1 MTGRIA
7 RPIVRAV
14 VASGLVAASAFG
26 AVSAQ
31 AAETSATPK
40 PVTATAS
47 CAPATLAGWKVVVG
61 ERIQRRL
68 DALHRMSTRLD
79 AASHVTSEHRSSLRS
94 IYATDTSGLTALN
107 TQLQGETT
115 CSAVRADAKAVV
127 HDYFVF
133 ALVGP
138 QSGLTVAA
146 DTGLYGADRLAAA
159 EPAIRKAIALLPP
172 GATRTAAHASYD
184 DLVAQVT
191 RASADF
197 SGVADAVLTLTPA
210 TFPTRTG
217 VLTTQLSRVASGG
230 KALGRAVQDARAL
243 QADFGGRT
251 S

>member
-26 AVSAQ
+26 AFSAQ
-31 AAETSATPK
+31 AAETPAAAK
-40 PVTATAS
+40 LVTVTAS
-47 CAPATLAGWKVVVG
+47 CAPATLAGWKAVVG

-68 DALHRMSTRLD
+68 DALHRMSTRLG
-79 AASHVTSEHRSSLRS
+79 AAPHVTSEHRSSLLS

-133 ALVGP
+133 ALVVP

-172 GATRTAAHASYD
+172 GATRTAAQASYD

-197 SGVADAVLTLTPA
+197 SGAADTVLTLTPA

-230 KALGRAVQDARAL
+230 KALARAVQDARAL